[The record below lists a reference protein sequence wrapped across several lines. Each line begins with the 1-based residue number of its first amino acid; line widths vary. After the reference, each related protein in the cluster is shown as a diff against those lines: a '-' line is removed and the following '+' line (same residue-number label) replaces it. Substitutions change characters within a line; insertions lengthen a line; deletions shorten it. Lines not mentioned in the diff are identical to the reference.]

1 MTDNQIDRLIDET
14 AEAETRAWESMD
26 QADYD
31 AAQARRAELMAA
43 IREIAL
49 CI

>member
-1 MTDNQIDRLIDET
+1 MTDNQIDLLIDET
-14 AEAETRAWESMD
+14 AEAEARAWESMD
-26 QADYD
+26 QADYA
-31 AAQARRAELMAA
+31 AAQARRADLMAA